1 MSLRRPRRF
10 AGFSYRGR
18 YRYLLTFC
26 TANRTP
32 VFANA
37 EFVRTARA
45 RIEQTAIAEGFAILA
60 HCFMPDHIH
69 LVMEGRTP
77 EADLRRFAKIAKQ
90 RVFYSLREKH
100 GLRGI
105 WQEGYHDW
113 ILRPE
118 QPIEEAIRYVLEN
131 PARASLVDKRE
142 DFGHSGADP
151 LGPRYRKPSNP
162 SGRRSR
168 K

>member
-1 MSLRRPRRF
+1 MSLRRPQRF
-10 AGFSYRGR
+10 ARFSYRGR

-26 TANRTP
+26 TANRAP
-32 VFANA
+32 LFADT
-37 EFVRTARA
+37 EIVMTARS
-45 RIEQTAIAEGFAILA
+45 RIEQTANAEGFEILA

-69 LVMEGRTP
+69 LVTEGKTDD
-77 EADLRRFAKIAKQ
+77 ADLRRFAKIAKQ
-90 RVFYSLREKH
+90 RVVYSLREEH

-118 QPIEEAIRYVLEN
+118 QSLEEAIRYVLEN
-131 PARASLVDKRE
+131 PVRAGLVERAE
-142 DFGHSGADP
+142 DFIHSGAD
-151 LGPRYRKPSNP
+151 LSGP
-162 SGRRSR
+162 RSR